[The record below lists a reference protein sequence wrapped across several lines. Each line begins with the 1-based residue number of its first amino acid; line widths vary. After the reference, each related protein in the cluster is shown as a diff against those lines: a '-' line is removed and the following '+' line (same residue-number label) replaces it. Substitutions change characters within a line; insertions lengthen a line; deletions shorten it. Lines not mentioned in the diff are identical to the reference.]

1 MPHNPD
7 YTRQRERTVDNLKRL
22 FALVFSLSF
31 AAAGV
36 NFFGRIKPYL
46 IGTEKFDDL
55 TFSAIAMNIEIFL
68 VFAVTAGVFYHHGCK
83 FLDKRYALADSPPA
97 EPMGFAIDFLTLV
110 AQVLPFVFMANAL
123 SGDIYSA
130 YGFTWFFFSYCAAFF
145 GGLLLLYLGELRSQ
159 SDEVSVFGRTSNHG
173 RVVRHYWILMN
184 SAIMLLIGIL
194 FMTWVKLGYAC
205 PLNPA
210 LSGYSFL
217 ILFGI
222 LALLRDVFD
231 FFWIW
236 PFQYPQQ
243 NEPYEGR
250 LRWPLNAMAKQVEH
264 KTRSYKYWLFGGTA
278 ICTSAFAM
286 AFYNDWFDVLHWS
299 IACRG

>member
-1 MPHNPD
+1 MANNPD
-7 YTRQRERTVDNLKRL
+7 YTRQRERTIDNLKRL

-46 IGTEKFDDL
+46 VGEQKFYDL
-55 TFSAIAMNIEIFL
+55 TFAAIAMNIEIFL

-83 FLDKRYALADSPPA
+83 FLDRRYALAESPHA
-97 EPMGFAIDFLTLV
+97 EPLGFAMDFLTLV
-110 AQVLPFVFMANAL
+110 AQVIPFVFMANAL
-123 SGDIYSA
+123 SSDIYSV

-145 GGLLLLYLGELRSQ
+145 GGLLLLYTGELRSH
-159 SDEVSVFGRTSNHG
+159 SDKGSLVGRTSNHG
-173 RVVRHYWILMN
+173 RMVRHYWILMN
-184 SAIMLLIGIL
+184 SAILLAIGIL
-194 FMTWVKLGYAC
+194 FMIWVKLGAAC

-217 ILFGI
+217 IIFGI
-222 LALLRDVFD
+222 LALLRDVLD

-236 PFQYPQQ
+236 PFQYPQKE
-243 NEPYEGR
+243 EPYQGP
-250 LRWPLNAMAKQVEH
+250 LHWPLNHMEKHIEH
-264 KTRSYKYWLFGGTA
+264 NASRYKYWLITGTG
-278 ICTSAFAM
+278 ICASAFAM

-299 IACRG
+299 RACQN